1 MKMKN
6 SEIVTFLNTCTDL
19 RQKRLPVRLAY
30 AIKITWQQYRKLQL
44 HTWKKEKNL

>member
-30 AIKITWQQYRKLQL
+30 AIK
-44 HTWKKEKNL
+44 KNMAAVLFY